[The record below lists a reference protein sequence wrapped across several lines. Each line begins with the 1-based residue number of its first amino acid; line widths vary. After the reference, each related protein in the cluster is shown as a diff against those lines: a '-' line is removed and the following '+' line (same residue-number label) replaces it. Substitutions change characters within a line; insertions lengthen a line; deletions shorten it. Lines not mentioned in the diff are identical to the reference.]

1 MNRHSFYFNVSF
13 RKTEVKQ
20 ICDYSSS
27 IPNSYV
33 ISIVSVLSQIIDI
46 SVSITKAAG
55 NHQQTLLNIALQFK
69 KRVDNENRK

>member
-1 MNRHSFYFNVSF
+1 MNRHSFFLTYHPEKLKSNKFVTIVAPYLIVSL
-13 RKTEVKQ
+13 
-20 ICDYSSS
+20 
-27 IPNSYV
+27 

-46 SVSITKAAG
+46 SVSITKAVG